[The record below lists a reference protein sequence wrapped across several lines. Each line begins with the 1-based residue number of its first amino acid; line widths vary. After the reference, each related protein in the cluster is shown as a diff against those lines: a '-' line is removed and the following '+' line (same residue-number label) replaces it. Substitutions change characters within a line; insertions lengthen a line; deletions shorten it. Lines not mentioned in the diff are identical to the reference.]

1 MPRAAV
7 VGAGPAGLALAWFL
21 KGTKYDV
28 KVYEALD
35 QPGRKPCAWGVMEGV
50 EKMLP
55 ISKERIV
62 SEIRGFKIYLN
73 NKLIHDIRTNRTLGY
88 IIDKPSMLRDVA
100 EKVDV
105 SYSSKVVVRDGK
117 YFVND
122 KPIDADEVI
131 FASGHYS
138 LPKDFTIPAIQYL
151 TNAKVDMEV
160 VEFYFYSDLLGYAW
174 VFPEQG
180 GAKIGIGGYAPVEAL
195 KEKLAPMVNDKPL
208 RLLHGARV
216 SDGGVIDDR
225 LNDSIGEAAGCVYA
239 MTGEGIRPSI
249 LSAKIRADSM
259 LEGKDFPSQFKK
271 SNLYWTLQVHADIVK
286 RVKRGDASLSG
297 FSRVLTKADPELVLK
312 VALGNFGRLDL
323 IKLFGRM
330 IF

>member
-1 MPRAAV
+1 M
-7 VGAGPAGLALAWFL
+7 GAGPAGLALAWFL

>member
-1 MPRAAV
+1 LPRAAV
-7 VGAGPAGLALAWFL
+7 VGGGPAGLALAWFL

>member
-1 MPRAAV
+1 V

>member
-1 MPRAAV
+1 LPRAAV